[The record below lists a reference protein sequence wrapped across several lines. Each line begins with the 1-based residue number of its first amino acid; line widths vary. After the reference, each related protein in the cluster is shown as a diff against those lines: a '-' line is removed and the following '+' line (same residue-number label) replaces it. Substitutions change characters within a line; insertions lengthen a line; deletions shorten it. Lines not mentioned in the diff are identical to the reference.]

1 MDIERLAA
9 QNPWWADKKAI
20 EKDSKVRKVLETK
33 SKIKFDIDEKN
44 KVLIGPRQLGKTTAF
59 KFDIYKKIMKDNTD
73 PSSILYFSFDT
84 TRSYEEISDVINTFV
99 RDKGKKILYL
109 DEVSFVEGWQ
119 RAIKSFLDSDASSNA
134 IIHVT
139 GSSSINLKKELMP
152 GRKIKFVEFLPL
164 SFGEFLLSFG
174 TETLKQSVKRYK
186 SADLGEALKNSSKI
200 ITHFDEI
207 NKWFNTYIKTGGYP
221 DAIFEYLGKNE
232 VSTELYDVHWNA
244 FISDVS
250 KSNKSVEIATAVIY
264 GIIESYSSK
273 INLSKIA
280 QTQGVKSHVTVRE
293 YIKSFEDLF
302 VVKSVFPVAG
312 KKYVFRKERK
322 IYFCDPLL
330 YNMFSKK
337 MNIIDK
343 GSEPKVV
350 EGILFNHLFR
360 FANRGKEISEPKT
373 AISFFSGNREID
385 FVLGNFGFELKWQE
399 KVTPSDFPKADLD
412 MKVLLSKKTYDTGT
426 DIKIIPLPIFLALI

>member
-20 EKDSKVRKVLETK
+20 EKDSKVRKVLETG
-33 SKIKFDIDEKN
+33 SKIEFDIDGEN
-44 KVLIGPRQLGKTTAF
+44 RVLIGPRQLGSTTAF
-59 KFDIYKKIMKDNTD
+59 KFDIYKKIMKDHTD

-84 TRSYEEISDVINTFV
+84 ARNYEEISDVINTFV
-99 RDKGKKILYL
+99 KDKGKKTLYL

-119 RAIKSFLDSDASSNA
+119 RAIKSFLDSDASTSA
-134 IIHVT
+134 TIHVT

-152 GRKIKFVEFLPL
+152 GRKIKFTEFLPL

-174 TETLKQSVKRYK
+174 SETLKQSVKRH
-186 SADLGEALKNSSKI
+186 SAASLDEATKNCSKMV
-200 ITHFDEI
+200 THFDEI
-207 NKWFNTYIKTGGYP
+207 TKWFNIYIKTGGYP
-221 DAIFEYLGKNE
+221 DAIFEYLNKNE
-232 VSTELYDVHWNA
+232 VSMELYDVHWNA
-244 FISDVS
+244 FISDIS
-250 KSNKSVEIATAVIY
+250 KSNKSIEIATAVIY

-273 INLSKIA
+273 VNLSKIA
-280 QTQGVKSHVTVRE
+280 QMQGVKSHVTVRE
-293 YIKSFEDLF
+293 YIESFEDLF
-302 VVKSVFPVAG
+302 VAKSVFPMAG

-322 IYFCDPLL
+322 VYFCDSLL

-350 EGILFNHLFR
+350 EGMLFNHLFR

-385 FVLGNFGFELKWQE
+385 FVLDGFGFELKWQE
-399 KVTPSDFPKADLD
+399 KVAPSDFPKTGLNV
-412 MKVLLSKKTYDTGT
+412 KVLLSKNTYDVKT
-426 DIKIIPLPIFLALI
+426 DTKIIPLQLFLALM

>member
-33 SKIKFDIDEKN
+33 SKIEFDIDEKN

-164 SFGEFLLSFG
+164 SFGEFLLNFG

-244 FISDVS
+244 FISDIS

-293 YIKSFEDLF
+293 YIESFEDLF

-360 FANRGKEISEPKT
+360 FANRGKEISEPKN